1 VAMTARTVSRIVLG
15 VGALLVVYGAVR
27 WWHGERVF
35 ARMRAT
41 TCTVLSKKVESKLL
55 VSTKRPIT
63 GGRARYRDEAHL
75 VFAHTLDGRQYTFTE
90 DFTEDWVLYAHAGY
104 EEGRAYPCRYDPQDP
119 GHGTI
124 TTAFDP
130 RDDTTTLLLGGVV
143 MLLGAMTP
151 QIWRGA
157 AAGYGEMRGR

>member
-1 VAMTARTVSRIVLG
+1 MAVTARQVSRIVLG
-15 VGALLVVYGAVR
+15 AGALLVVYGAVR

-63 GGRARYRDEAHL
+63 AGRARYRDEAHL
-75 VFAHTLDGRQYTFTE
+75 VFAHTLDGRQYRFTE
-90 DFTEDWVLYAHAGY
+90 DFTEDWAPHALAGY

-119 GHGTI
+119 GHGTVA
-124 TTAFDP
+124 TVFDS
-130 RDDTTTLLLGGVV
+130 RDDTTTLFLGGIL

-151 QIWRGA
+151 HIWRA
-157 AAGYGEMRGR
+157 ARLPTT